1 MPILN
6 TQSSIKRARDLS
18 FCYIC
23 GDLFGKEESNH
34 PDHIPPEAI
43 FDSKDRDFPI
53 KVASHFKCN
62 NSQSK
67 DDEVISQLIA
77 VVHGKQPNPENTR
90 LEYKAYQIENTNNT
104 LFGFLNVNL
113 PTQIWRWVR
122 GFHAALYEEFLPENT
137 GNAIHPP
144 FPHGTTDTKG
154 FKIDK
159 ILPQHRLFVKI
170 IKKNRKINYLDKI
183 ECNNRKLLYECVWV
197 RMDDMSWAC
206 IFALQIYDW
215 MKLADKHFTS
225 RGCVGYY
232 HPTKGCPINGTKGTE
247 LEVPF
252 RNLDPL
258 DPFGR

>member
-77 VVHGKQPNPENTR
+77 VVHGKQPNPEILGSNIKLIKLR
-90 LEYKAYQIENTNNT
+90 IQI
-104 LFGFLNVNL
+104 
-113 PTQIWRWVR
+113 
-122 GFHAALYEEFLPENT
+122 
-137 GNAIHPP
+137 
-144 FPHGTTDTKG
+144 
-154 FKIDK
+154 
-159 ILPQHRLFVKI
+159 IL
-170 IKKNRKINYLDKI
+170 YLD
-183 ECNNRKLLYECVWV
+183 
-197 RMDDMSWAC
+197 
-206 IFALQIYDW
+206 F
-215 MKLADKHFTS
+215 
-225 RGCVGYY
+225 
-232 HPTKGCPINGTKGTE
+232 
-247 LEVPF
+247 
-252 RNLDPL
+252 
-258 DPFGR
+258 